1 MYFIVST
8 IHGPAAS
15 GSEKALE
22 ASGDVI
28 HTNSPVVVLNVPLK
42 VSMLVTINT
51 WKLKLEYSKE
61 KFSSFTLD
69 IMIIVVVFWILSILI
84 C

>member
-15 GSEKALE
+15 DSEKALE

-28 HTNSPVVVLNVPLK
+28 HTNTPVVVRNEPLK
-42 VSMLVTINT
+42 VSMLVTIHT
-51 WKLKLEYSKE
+51 WKLNWNIGKIKYNLLHWTS
-61 KFSSFTLD
+61 
-69 IMIIVVVFWILSILI
+69 
-84 C
+84 

>member
-8 IHGPAAS
+8 IHGPVAS

-28 HTNSPVVVLNVPLK
+28 NANSPVMVLNEPLK
-42 VSMLVTINT
+42 VSMLVTIHT
-51 WKLKLEYSKE
+51 WKLNWNIAKKNFNLLHWPS
-61 KFSSFTLD
+61 
-69 IMIIVVVFWILSILI
+69 
-84 C
+84 

>member
-28 HTNSPVVVLNVPLK
+28 HTNSPVVVLNEPLK
-42 VSMLVTINT
+42 LRMLVTIHT
-51 WKLKLEYSKE
+51 WKLNWNIAKKNFHL
-61 KFSSFTLD
+61 LH
-69 IMIIVVVFWILSILI
+69 
-84 C
+84 